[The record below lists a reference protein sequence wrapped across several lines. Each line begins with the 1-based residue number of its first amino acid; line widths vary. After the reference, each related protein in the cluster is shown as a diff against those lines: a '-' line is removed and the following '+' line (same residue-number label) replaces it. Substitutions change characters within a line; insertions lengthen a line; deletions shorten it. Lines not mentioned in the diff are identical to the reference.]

1 MRLVRIAIV
10 LSCVGATLLAL
21 SCSKSK
27 VRPNLTAEERLNLAK
42 QLFAKGDYLDAKQ
55 QLLVLTLSFQGSA
68 VADEAQFYLAECHY
82 QLKEYVLA
90 ISEYERLLKS
100 YPNSPYVDEAEY
112 KIGMSYFKLSPSSGL
127 DQENAR
133 KAMEHFQRFLE
144 DYPDSP
150 LKKDVEASLQQC
162 RNKLAKKEYDTGVL
176 YRKMGYYDSALI
188 YFDSVLASYYDT
200 PYGPKALFWK
210 GECLMKQARYQEAR
224 QAFSDYAQRY
234 PQGADADR
242 VRRRL
247 KELSSHLEQGSD
259 AVVNPGEPLKR

>member
-1 MRLVRIAIV
+1 MRLVRTAV
-10 LSCVGATLLAL
+10 YLSCVAAMVLAS

-27 VRPNLTAEERLNLAK
+27 IRPNLTAEERLALAK
-42 QLFAKGDYLDAKQ
+42 QMFAKGDYLDAKQ

-90 ISEYERLLKS
+90 ISEYERLLVS
-100 YPNSPYVDEAEY
+100 YPNSQYVDDAEF
-112 KIGMSYFKLSPSSGL
+112 KIGMSHFKLSPSAGL

-150 LKKDVEASLQQC
+150 LKKEVEASLQQC
-162 RNKLAKKEYDTGVL
+162 RNKLAKKEYDTGTL

-188 YFDSVLASYYDT
+188 YFDSVLATYYDT
-200 PYGPKALFWK
+200 QYGEKALFWK
-210 GECLMKQARYQEAR
+210 GECLMKLGRHQEA
-224 QAFSDYAQRY
+224 QEAFSSYAQRY
-234 PQGADADR
+234 PKGAQVGR
-242 VRRRL
+242 VHRRL
-247 KELSSHLEQGSD
+247 KELSSRLGQEGLP
-259 AVVNPGEPLKR
+259 AANPGRAPK

>member
-1 MRLVRIAIV
+1 MRLARIVVA
-10 LSCVGATLLAL
+10 LCCVGGLLLAM
-21 SCSKSK
+21 SCSKTK
-27 VRPNLTAEERLNLAK
+27 IRPNLTAEERLALAK
-42 QLFAKGDYLDAKQ
+42 QMFAKGDYLDAKQ

-100 YPNSPYVDEAEY
+100 YPNSPYVDDAEY
-112 KIGMSYFKLSPSSGL
+112 KIGMSHFKLSPSSGL
-127 DQENAR
+127 DQENAH
-133 KAMEHFQRFLE
+133 KAIEHFQRFLE

-150 LKKDVEASLQQC
+150 LKGEVEASLQQC

-200 PYGPKALFWK
+200 PYGAKALFWK
-210 GECLMKQARYQEAR
+210 GECLMKLNRYQEAR
-224 QAFSDYAQRY
+224 EVFSSYAQRY
-234 PQGADADR
+234 PAGSHIAR
-242 VRRRL
+242 VRQRL
-247 KELSSHLEQGSD
+247 KELSSRLSQEGET
-259 AVVNPGEPLKR
+259 AANPGERPKK

>member
-1 MRLVRIAIV
+1 MRLVRTVIV
-10 LSCVGATLLAL
+10 LSCVGAMLLAQ
-21 SCSKSK
+21 SCSKAK
-27 VRPNLTAEERLNLAK
+27 VRPNLTAEERLSLAK
-42 QLFAKGDYLDAKQ
+42 QMFAKGDYLDAKQ

-100 YPNSPYVDEAEY
+100 YPNSQYVDDAEY
-112 KIGMSYFKLSPSSGL
+112 KIGMSHFKLSPSSGL

-150 LKKDVEASLQQC
+150 LKKEVEASLQQC

-188 YFDSVLASYYDT
+188 YFDSVLATYYDT

-210 GECLMKQARYQEAR
+210 GECLMKQGRYEEAR
-224 QAFSDYAQRY
+224 EVFSDYARRY
-234 PQGADADR
+234 PQGAEGER

-247 KELSSHLEQGSD
+247 KELSSRLGQG
-259 AVVNPGEPLKR
+259 AKAAANPEEPPRK